1 MASKED
7 CCFGDGNVL
16 SSMLS
21 KVGVSRSLMVTL
33 ALVPFA
39 WNGVVW
45 VADALR
51 ELWGLIASV

>member
-1 MASKED
+1 MTSKEN
-7 CCFGDGNVL
+7 CWFGDSNVL
-16 SSMLS
+16 SGALS
-21 KVGVSRSLMVTL
+21 RVGISRSLLVTL